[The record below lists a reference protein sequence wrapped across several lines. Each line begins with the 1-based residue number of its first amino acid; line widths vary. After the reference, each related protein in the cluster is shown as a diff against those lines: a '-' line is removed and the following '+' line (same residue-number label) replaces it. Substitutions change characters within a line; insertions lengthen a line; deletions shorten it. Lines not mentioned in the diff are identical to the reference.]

1 MSSINERIRILR
13 ESTGMGRT
21 PFSRKH
27 DLKLTTLAA
36 IEAGRRKPGADIIEK
51 IVLGYPEYCYWL
63 ITGKVNLK
71 VGQTRPKKNPNSSA

>member
-1 MSSINERIRILR
+1 MLR

-21 PFSRKH
+21 AFCRQH
-27 DLKLTTLAA
+27 DLKVPTLAA
-36 IEAGRRKPGADIIEK
+36 IESGRRTPGFEIIEK

-71 VGQTRPKKNPNSSA
+71 VGQVRPKKIKD